1 MARDLGEDEDEE
13 EQKANDMN
21 RSSSR
26 VE

>member
-13 EQKANDMN
+13 EQKVNDMN